1 MTESYLN
8 KALRES
14 REREEKATPGRWK
27 LWANE
32 VRWDKG
38 GDSDLDK
45 SVHVV
50 LTQNPRTF
58 DTQWIAHARTW
69 EPRFRRMLERAKA
82 ALDEAHPI
90 TCTDN
95 VDERCL
101 ICHALDHLE
110 AIAKEGVT
118 G

>member
-1 MTESYLN
+1 MTESYLD

-14 REREEKATPGRWK
+14 RERCAHCENADPG
-27 LWANE
+27 
-32 VRWDKG
+32 
-38 GDSDLDK
+38 
-45 SVHVV
+45 HC
-50 LTQNPRTF
+50 
-58 DTQWIAHARTW
+58 TW

-101 ICHALDHLE
+101 ICHALDQLE

-118 G
+118 R